1 MKTGQS
7 GVAPQKV
14 LQSNGKWQIAY
25 DILPF
30 EKETFGSVQKG
41 FSYSYAEID
50 GPLSRSSIIDAV
62 ISNEY
67 TKDAEIALINNQ
79 INGSDTGEYAGY
91 QAVRAKAKAIAA
103 DVIGVSE

>member
-1 MKTGQS
+1 M
-7 GVAPQKV
+7 
-14 LQSNGKWQIAY
+14 
-25 DILPF
+25 
-30 EKETFGSVQKG
+30 QKG

-50 GPLSRSSIIDAV
+50 GPLSRSSIIDAI

-67 TKDAEIALINNQ
+67 TKDAEIALINNK

-91 QAVRAKAKAIAA
+91 QALRAKAKAIAA